1 MSWGSDVSTS
11 KRNVALQHFRGAG
24 MLLKRMITVSLITL
38 GCLLA
43 HARQGLCQSEGTS
56 PVYNIREGHNELSLF
71 ERFSTFIQHSAK
83 IKKVMDFDE
92 EILTVQ
98 TVESDPQQFRIYAL
112 KSGVTSITIVDEFGQ
127 AYSVEVLVRGD
138 VRHLESFIRR
148 LYPNDSIAVEQVS
161 SNAVRLDGWV
171 SKPENISEIQAIA
184 EQFYPD
190 VLNHMK
196 TGGVQQVLLKCTV
209 LEVQR
214 SKLRRLGMN
223 FSLIRP
229 DGFLMST
236 PGPITPITSLT
247 STGAGTTAALS
258 GFGNTSI
265 AYGFTRPNSVFQGFI
280 QAMLEEGMLKSH
292 ATPMIVTH
300 NGRPANFLSGG
311 ETPVPISAGLGVT
324 GVEFKEFGIQMN
336 AVPYILGNG
345 RVRLEVETIIRDRDF
360 SNSVTI
366 NGTTTTAFKTNSANT
381 QVEMNFG
388 EALVIAGLVAQRENS
403 SSQKLPFF
411 GELPYIGAAF
421 SRKTNEQS
429 ETELI
434 ILVTPEFVAPMP
446 ANQLP
451 SGGPGS
457 FTDTPVD
464 RELFF
469 HGLLEVPKMGED
481 CDYCQGGMISSGCP
495 NPGCPNCQSS
505 ENCAPGSAKLTP
517 SAAPGTAPSGRST
530 KAIPASSSSTAPVR
544 KAPVAGTTTAPQP
557 APKKGSTRSGG
568 TGLISPT
575 MR

>member
-1 MSWGSDVSTS
+1 MLS
-11 KRNVALQHFRGAG
+11 KR
-24 MLLKRMITVSLITL
+24 MMTVSLLTV
-38 GCLLA
+38 GWLLA
-43 HARQGLCQSEGTS
+43 QVQQGRCQSEGTS
-56 PVYNIREGHNELSLF
+56 PVYNIREGHNEISLF
-71 ERFSTFIQHSAK
+71 ERFSTFIEHSAK

-92 EILTVQ
+92 EVLTVQ
-98 TVESDPQQFRIYAL
+98 TVEGNPQQFRIYAL
-112 KSGVTSITIVDEFGQ
+112 KSGVTSITIIDEFNQ
-127 AYSVEVLVRGD
+127 SYTVEVLVRGD

-148 LYPNDSIAVEQVS
+148 LYPNDSIAVEEVS
-161 SNAVRLDGWV
+161 DSAVRLDGWV

-247 STGAGTTAALS
+247 ASGAGTTAAFS

-311 ETPVPISAGLGVT
+311 ETPVPIAAGLGVT

-366 NGTTTTAFKTNSANT
+366 AGTTTTAFKTNSANT

-388 EALVIAGLVAQRENS
+388 EALVIAGLVSQREDS
-403 SSQKLPFF
+403 STQKVPFF

-421 SRKTNEQS
+421 SRKTYQES
-429 ETELI
+429 ESELI

-451 SGGPGS
+451 TTGPGT

-469 HGLLEVPKMGED
+469 HGLLEVPKTGD
-481 CDYCQGGMISSGCP
+481 VCDQCQGGMIGAPCHNS
-495 NPGCPNCQSS
+495 NCPNCQSS
-505 ENCAPGSAKLTP
+505 ENCAPGSAKLSQP
-517 SAAPGTAPSGRST
+517 GDSEAAPSTGRAT
-530 KAIPASSSSTAPVR
+530 KARPASTSSAAPVR
-544 KAPVAGTTTAPQP
+544 KAPISAKTPAP
-557 APKKGSTRSGG
+557 APKKGNTRSGG

>member
-1 MSWGSDVSTS
+1 MSWGSDVSS
-11 KRNVALQHFRGAG
+11 SGRNVALQHFRGAG
-24 MLLKRMITVSLITL
+24 MLSRRMIAVALFSFGWLIA
-38 GCLLA
+38 GS
-43 HARQGLCQSEGTS
+43 QPGICQTAGPS
-56 PVYNIREGHNELSLF
+56 PVYNIREGVNEIALF
-71 ERFSTFIQHSAK
+71 ERFSTFIQHSSK

-98 TVESDPQQFRIYAL
+98 TVDGNPQQFRVYAL
-112 KSGVTSITIVDEFGQ
+112 KAGVTSITIVDEFEKD
-127 AYSVEVLVRGD
+127 YSIEILVRGD

-148 LYPNDSIAVEQVS
+148 LYPYDSISVEEVS
-161 SNAVRLDGWV
+161 DSAVRLDGWV

-229 DGFLMST
+229 DSFLIST
-236 PGPITPITSLT
+236 PGPITPITALT
-247 STGAGTTAALS
+247 SAGSGTTAALS

-265 AYGFTRPNSVFQGFI
+265 AYGFTRPNSVFQGFV

-311 ETPVPISAGLGVT
+311 ETPVPVSAGLGVT

-345 RVRLEVETIIRDRDF
+345 RVRLEVETIVRDRDF
-360 SNSVTI
+360 ANSVTI
-366 NGTTTTAFKTNSANT
+366 AGTTTTAFKTNSANT

-388 EALVIAGLVAQRENS
+388 EALVIAGLVAQREDS
-403 SSQKLPFF
+403 SAQKLPFF

-421 SRKTNEQS
+421 SRKTYQES

-451 SGGPGS
+451 SVGPGK

-469 HGLLEVPKMGED
+469 HGLLEVPKVGD
-481 CDYCQGGMISSGCP
+481 ACDQCQGGIIGGACQNP
-495 NPGCPNCQSS
+495 NCPNCRSG
-505 ENCAPGSAKLTP
+505 EDCAPGSAKL
-517 SAAPGTAPSGRST
+517 APGKSGVPEVKGQT
-530 KAIPASSSSTAPVR
+530 KALPASSSKTAWKQGSSSEIPAA
-544 KAPVAGTTTAPQP
+544 APR
-557 APKKGSTRSGG
+557 KGSARSGG
-568 TGLISPT
+568 SGLISPT

>member
-1 MSWGSDVSTS
+1 MRRFAS
-11 KRNVALQHFRGAG
+11 KWNVALQHFKGAG
-24 MLLKRMITVSLITL
+24 MLSKRLIAIMLLSLVH
-38 GCLLA
+38 LLA
-43 HARQGLCQSEGTS
+43 TAPQGVCQTGGTS
-56 PVYNIREGHNELSLF
+56 PVYNIREGRNEISLF
-71 ERFSTFIQHSAK
+71 ERFSTFVQHSAK
-83 IKKVMDFDE
+83 IKRVMDFDE
-92 EILTVQ
+92 EVISIQ
-98 TVESDPQQFRIYAL
+98 TVEGNPQQFRIYAL
-112 KSGVTSITIVDEFGQ
+112 KSGVTTVTIVDEFEQ

-148 LYPNDSIAVEQVS
+148 LYPNDSIAVEEIS
-161 SNAVRLDGWV
+161 DTAVRLDGWV

-214 SKLRRLGMN
+214 TKLRRLGMN
-223 FSLIRP
+223 FSLVRP
-229 DGFLMST
+229 DSFLTST
-236 PGPITPITSLT
+236 PGPITPITAL
-247 STGAGTTAALS
+247 AGGVPTLS
-258 GFGNTSI
+258 GFQNTSI
-265 AYGFTRPNSVFQGFI
+265 SYGFTRPNSVFQGFV

-324 GVEFKEFGIQMN
+324 GVEFREFGIQMN

-360 SNSVTI
+360 ANSVVI

-388 EALVIAGLVAQRENS
+388 EALVIAGLVAQSENS
-403 SSQKLPFF
+403 TAQKIPFF
-411 GELPYIGAAF
+411 GELPYIGTAF
-421 SRKTNEQS
+421 SRKAHQEG

-434 ILVTPEFVAPMP
+434 ILITPEFVAPMP
-446 ANQLP
+446 AAQLP
-451 SGGPGS
+451 SSGPGS
-457 FTDTPVD
+457 FTDSPVD

-469 HGLLEVPKMGED
+469 HGLLEVPKFGD
-481 CDYCQGGMISSGCP
+481 PCDQCQGGMIGGPCQNP
-495 NPGCPNCQSS
+495 NCPNCLGG
-505 ENCAPGSAKLTP
+505 ENCIPGNVKTSPAKSP
-517 SAAPGTAPSGRST
+517 MVVPSGRT
-530 KAIPASSSSTAPVR
+530 ATPALPASSSTGTSGKATLPSTS
-544 KAPVAGTTTAPQP
+544 
-557 APKKGSTRSGG
+557 KKGSTRSAGS
-568 TGLISPT
+568 GLISPT

>member
-1 MSWGSDVSTS
+1 MLS
-11 KRNVALQHFRGAG
+11 KR
-24 MLLKRMITVSLITL
+24 LLAASLISF
-38 GCLLA
+38 GFLLA
-43 HARQGLCQSEGTS
+43 SASHSLGQSEGTA
-56 PVYNIREGHNELSLF
+56 PVYIVREGRNEISLF

-92 EILTVQ
+92 EVLTIQ
-98 TVESDPQQFRIYAL
+98 TVDGNPHQFRIYAL
-112 KSGVTSITIVDEFGQ
+112 KSGVTSITIVDEYEKS
-127 AYSVEVLVRGD
+127 YSVEVLVRGD

-148 LYPNDSIAVEQVS
+148 LYPNDSIAVEEIS
-161 SNAVRLDGWV
+161 DTAVRLDGWV
-171 SKPENISEIQAIA
+171 SKPENIGEIQAIA

-223 FSLIRP
+223 FSLVRP
-229 DGFLMST
+229 DGFLIST
-236 PGPITPITSLT
+236 PGPITPITALNV
-247 STGAGTTAALS
+247 TGAGTDATFS
-258 GFGNTSI
+258 GFGNTSV
-265 AYGFTRPNSVFQGFI
+265 AYGFTRPNSIFQGFI

-324 GVEFKEFGIQMN
+324 GIEFREFGIQMN

-345 RVRLEVETIIRDRDF
+345 RVRLEVETIIRDQDF
-360 SNSVTI
+360 SNSVTVA
-366 NGTTTTAFKTNSANT
+366 GTTTTAFKTNSANT

-388 EALVIAGLVAQRENS
+388 EALVIAGLVSQKENTTT
-403 SSQKLPFF
+403 QKLPFF

-421 SRKTNEQS
+421 SRKSNTQS
-429 ETELI
+429 ESELI

-451 SGGPGS
+451 STGPGS

-469 HGLLEVPKMGED
+469 HGLLEVPKVGDECEHCM
-481 CDYCQGGMISSGCP
+481 GGMSTGACQNP
-495 NPGCPNCQSS
+495 NCPNCVSG
-505 ENCAPGSAKLTP
+505 ETFAPGSAKVSP
-517 SAAPGTAPSGRST
+517 SVSPSPPAAPKST
-530 KAIPASSSSTAPVR
+530 KALPASSSGVSGKFGSLPS
-544 KAPVAGTTTAPQP
+544 G
-557 APKKGSTRSGG
+557 KKGNVRSGG
-568 TGLISPT
+568 SGLISPT